1 MGGTQRIRIN
11 MSGVTN
17 LIRKKLP
24 IVYRQK
30 IKQGDWEVQ
39 GATGSGHIWIVHV
52 PSGRRLTA
60 PGSSSCSRAEKNLL
74 SIMSRYEKGDYR
86 R

>member
-1 MGGTQRIRIN
+1 
-11 MSGVTN
+11 MSGVKG
-17 LIRKKLP
+17 LLRKKLP
-24 IVYRQK
+24 TVYRSK

-39 GATGSGHIWIVHV
+39 GATKSGHIWIVHV
-52 PSGRRLTA
+52 PTGRRITA

-74 SIMSRYEKGDYR
+74 AVMSRYEKGDYR